1 MNTAKAISKAM
12 SGVLIYALQS
22 MQPETYD
29 KINGFQ
35 VFRDGPY
42 TWEVCGSDGQAEVMT
57 LGGAVQK
64 LGG

>member
-1 MNTAKAISKAM
+1 MLKFHD
-12 SGVLIYALQS
+12 LIYALQS
-22 MQPETYD
+22 MKLDTYSRV
-29 KINGFQ
+29 NGFQ
-35 VFRDGPY
+35 VFRDGTD